1 MVRDV
6 FSTATLDRALKK
18 KRAEREKFRR
28 KRTAEVLA
36 ALETLSRD
44 VAFEEAILF
53 GSLTRKGK
61 YSEDSDI
68 DIGFV
73 GLADKDFFRAQAF
86 LSRALD
92 ADVDVVQVEKCGRLK
107 DKIREEGVRWKR
119 RDGSS

>member
-1 MVRDV
+1 VRDV
-6 FSTATLDRALKK
+6 FSTGTLDRALKR
-18 KRAEREKFRR
+18 KRAEREKFRQ

-36 ALETLSRD
+36 ALEKLSQD

-53 GSLTRKGK
+53 GSLMRKGK

-73 GLADKDFFRAQAF
+73 GLADKDFFRVQAF

-92 ADVDVVQVEKCGRLK
+92 ADVDVVQVEKSGRLK
-107 DKIREEGVRWKR
+107 EKIREEGVRWKR